1 MVDSTTTTDETE
13 ELGYYDGQVHR
24 WLMKYRRLMAYRDQ
38 LRKIAKAQLAEH
50 DGLKAVRYDIEK
62 VLSSLSKDGVHNS
75 AMRHM
80 EIGEMYDKLADEASA
95 SAERISAAIL
105 AVSDLDSR
113 QALLG
118 HYIEGQTWEALCV
131 QPGFECSYRTMMR
144 RRKRGLMEIYDRDL
158 MPLTE
163 RDPRYSAL

>member
-1 MVDSTTTTDETE
+1 MVDSTTTTDEID

-24 WLMKYRRLMAYRDQ
+24 WLTKYRRLVAYRDQ
-38 LRKIAKAQLAEH
+38 LKTIAKAQEDEA
-50 DGLKAVRYDIEK
+50 DGLKAVRYDLDK

-75 AMRHM
+75 AVRHM
-80 EIGEMYDKLADEASA
+80 EIGELYDRLAEDASR
-95 SAERISAAIL
+95 SAEQISAAIL

-118 HYIEGQTWEALCV
+118 YYVEGHTWEMLCV

-144 RRKRGLMEIYDRDL
+144 RRKRGLMEIYDRNL
-158 MPLTE
+158 MPLSE

>member
-1 MVDSTTTTDETE
+1 MVDSTTTTDEIE

-24 WLMKYRRLMAYRDQ
+24 WLSKYRRLVAYRDK
-38 LRKIAKAQLAEH
+38 LEKIAREQEAEH
-50 DGLKAVRYDIEK
+50 DGLKAVRYDLDR

-80 EIGEMYDKLADEASA
+80 EVGELYDRLADDASR
-95 SAERISAAIL
+95 SIDEISAAIL

-118 HYIEGQTWEALCV
+118 HYVEGETWERLCV
-131 QPGFECSYRTMMR
+131 QPGFECSYSTMMR
-144 RRKRGLMEIYDRDL
+144 RRKRGLMEIYDRNL
-158 MPLTE
+158 MPLSE